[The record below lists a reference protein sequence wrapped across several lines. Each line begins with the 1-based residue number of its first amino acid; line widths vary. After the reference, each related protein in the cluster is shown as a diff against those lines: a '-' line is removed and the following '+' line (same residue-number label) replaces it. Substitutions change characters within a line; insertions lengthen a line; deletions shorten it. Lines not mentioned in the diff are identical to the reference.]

1 MSIVNGIIKAPIN
14 PAEVYE
20 VLGVSPTSKG
30 YDVGY
35 ICSNAHKKTNIW
47 SRFKPVRWKS
57 FGINL
62 TNDQWWKGEDGQC
75 GIDFTNAR
83 AVNYTQIPSK
93 MTDDGN
99 NGWEYLPPNGDPFP
113 YRLLDFI
120 KYKHDAPPP
129 IGGFSVPSKVGVNG
143 TFTASVMEQI
153 ITIDKDEPGSIAF
166 DDIKADSTG
175 EIASLSDYFLGVYV
189 TDTSGT
195 RMGRAISDKNNT
207 RLTVTYSVNGLVQGR
222 SYIVYPFLAKYSMS
236 QSSTDIENI
245 YYTIPNAYPQEIKI
259 VSKEEASGLSIVL
272 HATYNYDS
280 SGKKTSIFWTLDITS
295 ESGFT
300 FTNNAITMRFIENE
314 PMDPLYA
321 GEVQNRLIDISV
333 SPNDKFSTSG
343 LFNINSAYA
352 DKDYYVYLS
361 LMSGV
366 YTRRVVPMMMP
377 DYG

>member
-1 MSIVNGIIKAPIN
+1 MIEDGIVQPPISVKD
-14 PAEVYE
+14 PYQ
-20 VLGVSPTSKG
+20 VLGVGATSNG

-35 ICSNAHKKTNIW
+35 ICSNNHGKINMW

-57 FGINL
+57 VSINV
-62 TNDQWWKGEDGQC
+62 TNDQWWKAEDGQC

-129 IGGFSVPSKVGVNG
+129 IGGFSVPSKVGVG
-143 TFTASVMEQI
+143 GKFTASVMEQI

-166 DDIKADSTG
+166 EDIKADSTG
-175 EIASLSDYFLGVYV
+175 EIASLSDYHLGVYV
-189 TDTSGT
+189 TDSSGT
-195 RMGRAISDKNNT
+195 RMGRVVSDNT
-207 RLTVTYSVNGLVQGR
+207 NSRLTVTYSVNALVQGR
-222 SYIVYPFLAKYSMS
+222 TYIVYPFLAKYSMS
-236 QSSTDIENI
+236 QSSTDIANI
-245 YYTIPNAYPQEIKI
+245 YYTIPNAHAQEIKI
-259 VSKEEASGLSIVL
+259 VSKEEAEGLSIIL

-280 SGKKTSIFWTLDITS
+280 NNKKTGIFWTLDITS
-295 ESGFT
+295 ESGYT
-300 FTNNAITMRFIENE
+300 FTNNAITMRFTENE
-314 PMDPLYA
+314 PLDPLYA
-321 GEVQNRLIDISV
+321 GEVQNRLMEISV
-333 SPNDKFSTSG
+333 SPTKAYSTSG
-343 LFNINSAYA
+343 SFTINSAYA

-366 YTRRVVPMMMP
+366 FTRKIVPMMMP